1 MNRDDNSIFKK
12 KKISIDHLFILRG
25 KERNHPEIQI
35 CVRICRTPKYYVAIR
50 HNSLAKVFLLRIKNN
65 D

>member
-1 MNRDDNSIFKK
+1 MNTERKK
-12 KKISIDHLFILRG
+12 
-25 KERNHPEIQI
+25 RNHPEIEI